1 MYIVQFTAANVPM
14 GELVHQMER
23 EPHEVLHDFFVIFCF
38 LHEVLDIYIF
48 SFIFK
53 TSNFNVQVH
62 VHCVCRFPIHMIGNG
77 LRPY

>member
-1 MYIVQFTAANVPM
+1 MYIVQVTTGDVSMADH
-14 GELVHQMER
+14 VHQMER
-23 EPHEVLHDFFVIFCF
+23 QPYEVLRDFFVIFCF

-62 VHCVCRFPIHMIGNG
+62 VHCV
-77 LRPY
+77 